1 MPLAHVSLLSL
12 TILSLTFFLFFSCHR
27 RARPALAL
35 TIIIF
40 CVRMMLTLLLILMI
54 CAMLLV
60 LRLPL
65 VQLQCRPICR
75 VDVALFVE
83 G

>member
-1 MPLAHVSLLSL
+1 MV
-12 TILSLTFFLFFSCHR
+12 FG
-27 RARPALAL
+27 
-35 TIIIF
+35 
-40 CVRMMLTLLLILMI
+40 VMMLMMMMMMMMMILT
-54 CAMLLV
+54 MLLV

-65 VQLQCRPICR
+65 GHLQCRPVCR